1 MSACYKNFRC
11 AAPMPGSSKS
21 CSAAL
26 IFVAAE
32 RQKCLHNKAKI
43 TQKGKHN
50 AKVVKNALILLN
62 ADEGK
67 HGKSKKDE
75 EISDFIEVTVR
86 TIENIRRR
94 FVEEGYEAALYG
106 KPRERE
112 YENKIDGD
120 MEAHLIALSCS
131 KPPKGF
137 GRWSLRLLANKM
149 VELKYVDS
157 VSYETV
163 RRVLKKTN

>member
-1 MSACYKNFRC
+1 MKKYKITLTENEIEELK
-11 AAPMPGSSKS
+11 G
-21 CSAAL
+21 
-26 IFVAAE
+26 
-32 RQKCLHNKAKI
+32 I

-67 HGKSKKDE
+67 YGKSKRDE
-75 EISDFIEVTVR
+75 DIADFIEVTVR

-94 FVEEGYEAALYG
+94 FVEEGYDAALYG

-112 YENKIDGD
+112 YVNKVDGD
-120 MEAHLIALSCS
+120 VEAHLIALSCS

-137 GRWSLRLLANKM
+137 GRWSLRMLADKM

-163 RRVLKKTN
+163 RRVLKKTS

>member
-1 MSACYKNFRC
+1 MKKYKITL
-11 AAPMPGSSKS
+11 SE
-21 CSAAL
+21 
-26 IFVAAE
+26 AE
-32 RQKCLHNKAKI
+32 ITELKGI
-43 TQKGKHN
+43 TQKGKRN

-67 HGKSKKDE
+67 YGKAKTDG
-75 EISDFIEVTVR
+75 EISDFLDVTVR

-94 FVEEGYEAALYG
+94 FVEEGYESALFG
-106 KPRERE
+106 KPRQRE
-112 YENKIDGD
+112 YGKKVDGD

-137 GRWSLRLLANKM
+137 GRWSLRLLADKM
-149 VELKYVDS
+149 VELKYVES
-157 VSYETV
+157 VSHETI

>member
-1 MSACYKNFRC
+1 MKKYKITLTEEEIEEL
-11 AAPMPGSSKS
+11 KD
-21 CSAAL
+21 
-26 IFVAAE
+26 
-32 RQKCLHNKAKI
+32 I
-43 TQKGKHN
+43 TQKGKRN

-75 EISDFIEVTVR
+75 DIADFIEVTVR

-94 FVEEGYEAALYG
+94 FVEEGYEVALYG

-112 YENKIDGD
+112 YANKVDGD
-120 MEAHLIALSCS
+120 VEAHLIALSCS

-137 GRWSLRLLANKM
+137 NRWSLRMLADKM